1 MAVTVRSIYPDTSK
15 VKNFIGSVYK
25 VLALGTVSYGTVILF
40 EEGAKFCRV
49 LPDSKLTFKLTIMGK
64 QREQ

>member
-1 MAVTVRSIYPDTSK
+1 MAITVRSIYPDTSK
-15 VKNFIGSVYK
+15 VNSFIGSVYK

-40 EEGAKFCRV
+40 EERAKYFRV
-49 LPDSKLTFKLTIMGK
+49 LPDSRQIFKVTIVGG